1 VSELERLR
9 WRVSELEDSLYY
21 QLKRKEHEL
30 RSQIED
36 VRENF
41 VDWSEFNE
49 WCERVER
56 LEARLAEVENLVRKL
71 ERKGGN
77 HEGF

>member
-21 QLKRKEHEL
+21 ELKRKEREL

-49 WCERVER
+49 WCSRVER

-71 ERKGGN
+71 ERRAG
-77 HEGF
+77 E

>member
-1 VSELERLR
+1 MSELERLR
-9 WRVSELEDSLYY
+9 WRVSELEDNLYY
-21 QLKRKEHEL
+21 ELKRKEREL

-49 WCERVER
+49 WCKRVER

-71 ERKGGN
+71 ERRGGN
-77 HEGF
+77 G